1 MYKPDSSHFLSSTV
15 FHRVFTGRL
24 TYSFFIIIF
33 KSDLNW
39 DTQKNPVHL
48 LSVLLVLTVT

>member
-1 MYKPDSSHFLSSTV
+1 MYKPDSSHFLSSTM